1 MRKVSKNYNMTVD
14 LSIKTIDDS
23 TDVMVNFPVGDTI
36 WTMDNMIILEMNYD
50 RLLLSI
56 HLPENSVNIVKSYPH
71 NANATVG

>member
-1 MRKVSKNYNMTVD
+1 MTVD
-14 LSIKTIDDS
+14 LSIKIIDNS
-23 TDVMVNFPVGDTI
+23 MHVIANIPAGNTT

-56 HLPENSVNIVKSYPH
+56 HLSENSVNVVKSYPH